1 MKRQSTRSKP
11 SGGTKHAR
19 KKPSARQ
26 AISRPHAAAN
36 RGSGDERPLQPL
48 GRAGGNKER
57 EDRGAIDERESLV
70 NDRPCG
76 TKYEITPKVEEVAAI
91 HGFMNDLDCKTLDP
105 AVVGSACVESAEAFY
120 SRHVKLWLERDPV
133 LAKAEVRDTG
143 GGLHTIMWLDEPVIV
158 AAGEAHTWDAIARGI
173 CNVLP
178 GDPNLNGI
186 IALTRP
192 VGALNTKY
200 SPPREV
206 RLLRPG
212 EPVTR
217 AEILDLSRQAAEQPA
232 RLWMRM
238 FFGGERVEPCPFCG
252 KESLGVAGSWQV
264 CCYTCG
270 RINAASLVYRFYSPE
285 FLDSRMEA
293 HHG

>member
-1 MKRQSTRSKP
+1 MSKQSTREKP
-11 SGGTKHAR
+11 SAVIHPER
-19 KKPSARQ
+19 KRPKARQ
-26 AISRPHAAAN
+26 AISKTAAH
-36 RGSGDERPLQPL
+36 RGRGDH
-48 GRAGGNKER
+48 
-57 EDRGAIDERESLV
+57 GADDQRESLV
-70 NDRPCG
+70 NDRRRG

-91 HGFMNDLDCKTLDP
+91 HGFMNDLDCKLLDP
-105 AVVGSACVESAEAFY
+105 SVVGAACVESAEAFY
-120 SRHVKLWLERDPV
+120 NQHVRLWLDRDPV
-133 LAKAEVRDTG
+133 LAKAEVRDSG
-143 GGLHTIMWLDEPVIV
+143 HGLHVLLWLDEPVIV
-158 AAGEAHTWDAIARGI
+158 AAGEAQTWDAIARGI
-173 CNVLP
+173 SKALP
-178 GDPNLNGI
+178 GDPSLTGI

-192 VGALNTKY
+192 VGALNNKY
-200 SPPREV
+200 NPPREV

-238 FFGGERVEPCPFCG
+238 FFGDERVEPCPLCG

-264 CCYTCG
+264 RCYTCG